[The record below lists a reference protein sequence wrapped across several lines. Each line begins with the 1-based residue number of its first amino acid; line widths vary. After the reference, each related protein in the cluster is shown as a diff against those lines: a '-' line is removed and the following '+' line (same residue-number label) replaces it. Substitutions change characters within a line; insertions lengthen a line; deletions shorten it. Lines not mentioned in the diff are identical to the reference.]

1 MHLENARK
9 IMSKDISERADF
21 ASKLGMILAT
31 AGSAVGLGNI
41 WRFPVMTG
49 NNGGAAFILIYI
61 VCIILL
67 GIPLMTAEFM
77 VGRHAHT
84 NTAQAYKKMS
94 KGWVWRKIGK
104 FGVITAWFILSYY
117 IVVSGWALDYLVES
131 LANRFN
137 RMAAEGDATTYANH
151 FQNFVS
157 NPYLP
162 IVYTAVFML
171 ASHYVIV
178 KGVKKGIERFSKIF
192 MPLLFVILLVLVV
205 CSLFTSGA
213 KAGLTFLFK
222 PDFSKITFQTFLD
235 ALGQSFYSLSIG
247 MGCICTYASYFSK
260 DIKLVNTA
268 FKIGAIDTMV
278 AIMAGIIIFPAV
290 FSAGIMPDAGPSLVF
305 IALPNVFQQVF
316 GSVPALSYVVSV
328 LFYSLLVLATLT
340 SVISLQEVVTA
351 YLSEDLKMSRK
362 KAATIVTCVC
372 IFVGSIC
379 SLSMGPL
386 KGIHLLGRNVF
397 DFFDFFSGQIMLP
410 VSGFFIALFT
420 GWIMKRDII
429 RQQLPAGT
437 PWETFLNKV
446 QVSLLRYFVPFAIL
460 LIFMSGIGLFRLFN
474 L

>member
-1 MHLENARK
+1 MN
-9 IMSKDISERADF
+9 KDFSERADF

-137 RMAAEGDATTYANH
+137 RMAAEGDTAAYANY
-151 FQNFVS
+151 FQEFVS

-162 IVYTAVFML
+162 LVYTAVFML
-171 ASHYVIV
+171 ASHYIIV

-213 KAGLTFLFK
+213 KDGLTFLFK

-268 FKIGAIDTMV
+268 FKIGTIDTLV

-316 GSVPALSYVVSV
+316 GSIPALSYVVSV

-362 KAATIVTCVC
+362 KAASIVTTVC

-386 KGIHLLGRNVF
+386 KDIRLLDRNIF

-429 RQQLPAGT
+429 SQQLPAET
-437 PWETFLNKV
+437 SWEALLNKV
-446 QVSLLRYFVPFAIL
+446 QVALLRYFVPLAIL
-460 LIFMSGIGLFRLFN
+460 LIFMSGIGLFRLFH

>member
-1 MHLENARK
+1 MT
-9 IMSKDISERADF
+9 SKNITERADF

-61 VCIILL
+61 VCTILL

-77 VGRHAHT
+77 VGRHAHS

-104 FGVITAWFILSYY
+104 FGVITAWVILSYY
-117 IVVSGWALDYLVES
+117 IIVSGWALDYLVES
-131 LANRFN
+131 LTDSFN
-137 RMAAEGDATTYANH
+137 RLAGEGNAAAYTDY
-151 FQNFVS
+151 FLKFVS
-157 NPYLP
+157 SPYQP
-162 IVYTAVFML
+162 IIYMAVFML
-171 ASHYVIV
+171 ASHLVIV
-178 KGVKKGIERFSKIF
+178 KGVKKGIERFSKVF
-192 MPLLFVILLVLVV
+192 MPLLFVILLILVA
-205 CSLFTSGA
+205 CSLFTAGA
-213 KAGLTFLFK
+213 KDGLTFLFR
-222 PDFSKITFQTFLD
+222 PDFSKVTFQTFLD

-268 FKIGAIDTMV
+268 FKIGAIDTLV

-316 GSVPALSYVVSV
+316 GAVPALSYIVSV

-340 SVISLQEVVTA
+340 SVISLQEVITA

-362 KAATIVTCVC
+362 KAATIITCVC

-386 KGIHLLGRNVF
+386 KDITLSGRNIFDLF
-397 DFFDFFSGQIMLP
+397 DFISGQIMLP
-410 VSGFFIALFT
+410 VSGFFIALFA

-429 RQQLPAGT
+429 SQQLPGDT
-437 PWETFLNKV
+437 PWEAFLNKT
-446 QVSLLRYFVPFAIL
+446 QVALLKYFVPFAIL
-460 LIFMSGIGLFRLFN
+460 LIFLSGIGLLHLFK